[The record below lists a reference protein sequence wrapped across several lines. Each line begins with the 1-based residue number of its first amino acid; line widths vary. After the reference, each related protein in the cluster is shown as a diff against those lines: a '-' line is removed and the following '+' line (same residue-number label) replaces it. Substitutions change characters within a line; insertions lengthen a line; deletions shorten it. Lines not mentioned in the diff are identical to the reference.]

1 MSDIDQGQVDSVIA
15 EAHLPRLVMS
25 VVHLTGDT
33 SAAGRVS
40 QNWPFPIVDCWY
52 ATREA
57 RAEDLVL
64 RGQENATTHR
74 VATA

>member
-1 MSDIDQGQVDSVIA
+1 MSDIDQGQVDSAIA
-15 EAHLPRLVMS
+15 EALLPTLVMS

-64 RGQENATTHR
+64 HGQENTTTHNP
-74 VATA
+74 ASA